1 MATKAQTATKPASKD
16 IALKA
21 ETNLAT
27 MREQMARDVAAL
39 ENKTAPPSGVAIRI
53 TQDKQFILP
62 NGIKTPGPLELVIVD
77 FNSQNKYYTDSF
89 DPKNILP
96 PVCFAIGD
104 SPTTLVPSTN
114 SPERQADTCAAC
126 PMNQFGSAPKG
137 EGKACKNTRVL
148 AVLPGD
154 ADADTPLW
162 TLSVSPTSNKVFDGY
177 VKDIARQFQVAPY
190 GVITT
195 VAFDPNVTYASLTFG
210 DPHPNQQLEVAF
222 GRRAEAAT
230 LLKTEPDVS
239 SYEVPKKAAA
249 KPMARRK

>member
-1 MATKAQTATKPASKD
+1 MATKAQSKAGSQ
-16 IALKA
+16 IAVKNTEA
-21 ETNLAT
+21 NLVAI
-27 MREQMARDVAAL
+27 REQMARDVAAL
-39 ENKTAPPSGVAIRI
+39 EGKTAPPSGIAIRI

-62 NGIKTPGPLELVIVD
+62 NGVKTPGPLSLVIVD
-77 FNSQNKYYTDSF
+77 FNSQNKYYTDAY

-104 SPTTLVPSTN
+104 SPTTLVPSVN
-114 SPERQADTCAAC
+114 SPERQADACATC

-195 VAFDPNVTYASLTFG
+195 VSFDPNVTYASLVFG
-210 DPHPNQQLEVAF
+210 DPHPNTNLEVAF
-222 GRRAEAAT
+222 SRRAEAAK
-230 LLKTEPDVS
+230 LLQTEPDVS
-239 SYEVPKKAAA
+239 SYEAPKKGAI
-249 KPMARRK
+249 KPMTRRK